1 MGGPSVGVAMRITPL
16 FRIGLASVVAIA
28 AIGAAVAVTIQGYR
42 TAVDK
47 RSAVAISLAEN
58 ALVQHAELLL
68 TAEAEEMNEYLLDP
82 DPEILA
88 EIRERHTAFR
98 RVALTLGVGEPD
110 ERPLA
115 LRALAEHGKF
125 IVTFDAGKRSVA
137 PEGKAQLSRRLG
149 EHEETMLAELRDLK
163 PPNELEAAMS
173 QQEASQ
179 TEDRALV
186 AGLSAGGLAILG
198 GLGFALYA
206 FRLVRRTGR
215 QNEALRQLDGM
226 KDDFVASVSH
236 ELRTPLTS
244 INGYLELILDEDQS
258 TLTEEQKGFL
268 GVIRRNADRLQRL
281 VGDLLL
287 VAQLDSSAMVLKR
300 AQVDLAALARQAFDG
315 ARAAAEDRGVELTLE
330 CAEVATL
337 DADADRLIQIIDKLL
352 SNALKFTPP
361 GGRIDLRLR
370 AEGDTMRFEVADTG
384 PGISSEDQLRLFD
397 RFFRS
402 SNAITEAVQGTGV
415 GLSIVD
421 ALVRG
426 HGGTIEV
433 ESEVGVGSTF
443 TMVLPIHSA
452 GEMIAA

>member
-1 MGGPSVGVAMRITPL
+1 MRITPL

-28 AIGAAVAVTIQGYR
+28 AIGAAVAVTIQSYR

-47 RSAVAISLAEN
+47 RSVVAISLSEN
-58 ALVQHAELLL
+58 ALVQQAELLL
-68 TAEAEEMNEYLLDP
+68 TAEAEQMNEYLLDP

-88 EIRERHTAFR
+88 EIRERHAAFR

-110 ERPLA
+110 ERPFA

-149 EHEETMLAELRDLK
+149 EHEETVLADLRDLK
-163 PPNELEAAMS
+163 PPNELEATMS

-179 TEDRALV
+179 TADRALV
-186 AGLSAGGLAILG
+186 AGLSAGGFAILG
-198 GLGFALYA
+198 VLGFALYA
-206 FRLVRRTGR
+206 FRLVRRMGR
-215 QNEALRQLDGM
+215 HNEALRQLDQM

-244 INGYLELILDEDQS
+244 INGYLEFFLDDDES
-258 TLTEEQKGFL
+258 TLTEEQQGFL
-268 GVIRRNADRLQRL
+268 DVIRRNADRLQRL

-287 VAQLDSSAMVLKR
+287 VAQLDSSAMVLER
-300 AQVDLAALARQAFDG
+300 AQVDLAALARQALEG

-330 CAEVATL
+330 SAEVATL
-337 DADADRLIQIIDKLL
+337 DADADRLFQVIDKLL

-370 AEGDTMRFEVADTG
+370 AEGDSIRFEVADTG
-384 PGISSEDQLRLFD
+384 PGISSKDQVRLFD

-402 SNAITEAVQGTGV
+402 SDAITQAVQGTGV

-421 ALVRG
+421 ALVRA

-433 ESEVGVGSTF
+433 ASEVGVGSTF
-443 TMVLPIHSA
+443 TIVLPLHPA
-452 GEMIAA
+452 EEMIAA

>member
-1 MGGPSVGVAMRITPL
+1 MRITPL

-47 RSAVAISLAEN
+47 RSVVAIALSEN
-58 ALVQHAELLL
+58 ALVQQAELLL
-68 TAEAEEMNEYLLDP
+68 TAEVEEMNEYLLDS
-82 DPEILA
+82 DLEILA
-88 EIRERHTAFR
+88 EIRERHAAFR

-110 ERPLA
+110 ERPFA

-149 EHEETMLAELRDLK
+149 EHEETVLAELRDLK

-179 TEDRALV
+179 TADRALV
-186 AGLSAGGLAILG
+186 AGLSAGGFAILG

-215 QNEALRQLDGM
+215 QNEALRQLDRM

-244 INGYLELILDEDQS
+244 INGYLEFFDGDES
-258 TLTEEQKGFL
+258 TLTEEQQGFL

-287 VAQLDSSAMVLKR
+287 VAQLDSSAMVLDR
-300 AQVDLAALARQAFDG
+300 AQVDLAALARQALEG

-330 CAEVATL
+330 FPEVATL
-337 DADADRLIQIIDKLL
+337 DADADRLFQVIDKLI

-361 GGRIDLRLR
+361 GGRVDLRLR
-370 AEGDTMRFEVADTG
+370 AEGDSLRFEVADTG
-384 PGISSEDQLRLFD
+384 PGISSEDQVRLFD

-402 SNAITEAVQGTGV
+402 SDAITQAVQGTGV

-421 ALVRG
+421 ALVRA

-433 ESEVGVGSTF
+433 ASEVGVGSTF
-443 TMVLPIHSA
+443 TIVLPLHPA
-452 GEMIAA
+452 EEMIAA